1 MITVMTTADRKEV
14 LELIGRTLLEKRLVA
29 CFQISGP
36 ITSVYWWKGA
46 LEETVEWKGTMKT
59 RDELY
64 YEVERELKA
73 LHPYDVPE
81 IVAVKT
87 AEALSDYAEWVCKET
102 GG

>member
-1 MITVMTTADRKEV
+1 MITVVTTADRKEV
-14 LELIGRTLLEKRLVA
+14 LELIGKTLLEKRLIA

-36 ITSVYWWKGA
+36 ITSMYWWKGA
-46 LEETVEWKGTMKT
+46 LEETMEWKGTMKT

-64 YEVERELKA
+64 HEVEKELKA

-81 IVAVKT
+81 IVVTQAT
-87 AEALSDYAEWVCKET
+87 EALADYAEWVRKET